1 MAHGFGPREAMHRA
15 ASGQRRQ
22 EFIPDGRRGGHDN
35 NFVHPSVQALPN
47 VACHIGLACLDLK
60 GSPLAISF
68 GHKVDGLAAAHRILF
83 GHGIAAGPQ
92 VVRKTR
98 PPVPMFRSS
107 QPVRIRFVD
116 AQRLFPGAGQH
127 KYFDS

>member
-1 MAHGFGPREAMHRA
+1 MRRCTEDAGTHGLRACEAAYRGA
-15 ASGQRRQ
+15 AWQRRQ

-68 GHKVDGLAAAHRILF
+68 GHKVDGLASAEWVFL
-83 GHGIAAGPQ
+83 GHGITTSPQ
-92 VVRKTR
+92 V
-98 PPVPMFRSS
+98 F
-107 QPVRIRFVD
+107 
-116 AQRLFPGAGQH
+116 G
-127 KYFDS
+127 